1 MMISGN
7 HDSAPRVNCFRSVLD
22 RQKIYMIGIPPQTEE
37 DHIEKVVLQDEYG
50 PVNFYLLPFVK
61 PSMVKLITGTDE
73 NGNNL
78 SYNDTIHRLI
88 EREQVNIETFWSA
101 INSICPWGRMQ
112 KKLNEWTL
120 RSGQ

>member
-1 MMISGN
+1 M
-7 HDSAPRVNCFRSVLD
+7 
-22 RQKIYMIGIPPQTEE
+22 PPQTEE
-37 DHIEKVVLQDEYG
+37 DQIEKVVLQDEYG

-88 EREQVNIETFWSA
+88 EREQVDINQRNILVSHQFYL
-101 INSICPWGRMQ
+101 PMGRVQ

>member
-1 MMISGN
+1 M
-7 HDSAPRVNCFRSVLD
+7 
-22 RQKIYMIGIPPQTEE
+22 
-37 DHIEKVVLQDEYG
+37 DEYG

-88 EREQVNIETFWSA
+88 EREQVDINQRNILVSHQFYL
-101 INSICPWGRMQ
+101 PMGRVQ